1 MNGVVEVKN
10 SSLAGMRMG
19 ARALIKIKLKRARVL
34 RFAQGVWI
42 KEHRWVRVP
51 EMTSCVYLK

>member
-34 RFAQGVWI
+34 RFVEGAWI
-42 KEHRWVRVP
+42 KGCRVGCVG
-51 EMTSCVYLK
+51 EMTKFAWVK